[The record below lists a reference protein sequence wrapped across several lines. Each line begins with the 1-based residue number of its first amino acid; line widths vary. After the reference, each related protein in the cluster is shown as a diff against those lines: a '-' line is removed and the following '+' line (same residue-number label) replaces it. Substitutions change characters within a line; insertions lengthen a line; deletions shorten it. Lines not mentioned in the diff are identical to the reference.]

1 MRILPLFRL
10 NGNNAPIFPG
20 KLDTLVIL
28 ESVRMKKNEDKHWII
43 LFIIVS
49 ILSLIAVSAL
59 TFILQKILKG

>member
-1 MRILPLFRL
+1 M
-10 NGNNAPIFPG
+10 N
-20 KLDTLVIL
+20 
-28 ESVRMKKNEDKHWII
+28 EKNEDKHWII